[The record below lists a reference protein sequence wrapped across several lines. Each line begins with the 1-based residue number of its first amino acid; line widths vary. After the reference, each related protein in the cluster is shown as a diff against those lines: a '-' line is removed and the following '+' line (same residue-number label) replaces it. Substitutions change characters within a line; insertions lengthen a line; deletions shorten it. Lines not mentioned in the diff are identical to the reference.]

1 MAVGSISI
9 IAIPVPLPTPAGLQD
24 DMAVLGMQKDMI
36 CIGRVQCPD
45 PGPLAALDHLRQNLD
60 QYHPLGKAEAH
71 DAASGA
77 ALAIAATAVAVIEV
91 AARVE
96 IGVKV
101 AIKTNDLRT
110 REKHSTSGEGCFF
123 RRVSVSAPGS
133 LAITTYEKDTNN
145 QGFGYCILLVR
156 KKPKVLV
163 QIR

>member
-24 DMAVLGMQKDMI
+24 DMAVLGMQKGMI
-36 CIGRVQCPD
+36 CIDRVQCPD
-45 PGPLAALDHLRQNLD
+45 PCPLAALDHLRQNLD

-91 AARVE
+91 AVRVE

-101 AIKTNDLRT
+101 AIKTNELRT
-110 REKHSTSGEGCFF
+110 RKTFDVWRGLLFQKSFSISPWKPGYSDLREGHQQWGL
-123 RRVSVSAPGS
+123 RVLYFIG
-133 LAITTYEKDTNN
+133 
-145 QGFGYCILLVR
+145 QG
-156 KKPKVLV
+156 
-163 QIR
+163 